1 MAIKAGDFIGTFT
14 PISGNSFPTEA
25 VAFGSN
31 PQLFLGQKVTVK
43 GADGITRTG
52 HVIRSRT
59 FALSTAGQFTQA
71 PGITDADVTAAFQES
86 TSGDVGGFL
95 PPAGFTTPD
104 GYTKLFDVDGTPYY
118 VKAGSASEDTSG
130 DTLAERSASY
140 FNQAWDWVKAN
151 PVAAV
156 AIALAIAYLIHEY
169 TQRNKKRKKKFLG
182 VL

>member
-1 MAIKAGDFIGTFT
+1 MAIKAGDFLGTFT
-14 PISGNSFPTEA
+14 GSNGATWPVEA
-25 VAFGSN
+25 VAFGTSGAL
-31 PQLFLGQKVTVK
+31 QVGQKVTVNGK
-43 GADGITRTG
+43 AG
-52 HVIRSRT
+52 HVIRSRN
-59 FALSTAGQFTQA
+59 FVLSTASQFTQA
-71 PGITDADVTAAFQES
+71 SGITDALVTAAFAASQE
-86 TSGDVGGFL
+86 GDVGGFGA
-95 PPAGFTTPD
+95 PAGFTTPD
-104 GYTKLFDVDGTPYY
+104 GYTKLFDSDGTPYY
-118 VKAGSASEDTSG
+118 VKAGTTSEDTTG